1 MPEETYDLSIC
12 NYVESF
18 LCHPPAQSFFGE
30 ISKAL
35 FILLAVLNRAAV

>member
-18 LCHPPAQSFFGE
+18 LCHPPAQSLFGE

-35 FILLAVLNRAAV
+35 FILLVVLNRAAV